1 MRAGDTTLFPTDERS
16 DWVAFEYGA
25 PGPDLLPTQLLAA
38 AAQHRL
44 SQPDAHT
51 SLQYGPVLGDLR
63 FRRELAAFLTRQYG
77 RESNPV
83 VAENLCITNGASQ
96 SFSNLITLFAG
107 PDTTIYIENP
117 TYFLAIR
124 VLEDHGI
131 PRSDLVAVPVD
142 ANGIRVDV
150 LEQRLQQA
158 KPAKH
163 RQSPEQPAPHPKRF
177 ANVLY
182 LVPTYSNP
190 TGATLPLE
198 RRRALVKLAR
208 EHDMLVICDDIYQM
222 LHFEEPLAEAGS
234 VELPRGSLPPP
245 RIVALDPALDPES
258 SEFGNIVSNGSF
270 SKLLAPELLIQVF
283 LHNWDSPTLDLE
295 GIESARHKLVWSYL
309 SHDAVGQD
317 LGQNLTSLVIN
328 QLQIRDALL
337 IPALREMPRLAIF
350 EARVNINFTAV
361 SMAGVRHLLSL
372 ESLKTA
378 KLGWI
383 NFSSHPLVAAM
394 ALQAPIAPL
403 SNLKLRSTQIC
414 DKSLES
420 LLSAMVS
427 HEIETLD
434 LMGTKIKSVGSLAL
448 LAPTLKKLNLSFC
461 DLRMDHLLSALP
473 KFQLAEFIMGG
484 CKCFLLECPKLE
496 NLDLRHT
503 GVNAESFLAALDEG
517 SALPRLA
524 QLDISSTAIGDN
536 IAGFL
541 VAVGSTLESCG
552 LRFTQITAST
562 VEIIAEC
569 CPRMNPLIVAAIV
582 LWLGVNGVRK
592 KSLSPSGAVAAM
604 VLGAVVFSH
613 PSRLFGVVLLA
624 FYLSSSRLTKYKSDI
639 KKLIE
644 EDHLEGGQRNAVQV
658 LSNGLTGML
667 ACAAHWYVGT
677 QPGAWPAYAQQALLY
692 AYIGELGVLSTAQPI
707 LITTGRRVPRGTN
720 GGISAL
726 GTGAAVAGGLFVG
739 LAAFATRALESYLA
753 GSLQL
758 QFDLVLLGA
767 ASGFVGSMI
776 DSLLGATLQRS
787 VFNKNTKRITPDHRK
802 LRPGESIGDF
812 VSVSGIAVLDN
823 HQVNFLSSLATAAL
837 AASAAA
843 ALA

>member
-270 SKLLAPELLIQVF
+270 SKLLAPGLRVGWTEAPRGITRQ
-283 LHNWDSPTLDLE
+283 LE
-295 GIESARHKLVWSYL
+295 RSGLMYSGGCP
-309 SHDAVGQD
+309 SH
-317 LGQNLTSLVIN
+317 LTSTLV
-328 QLQIRDALL
+328 
-337 IPALREMPRLAIF
+337 
-350 EARVNINFTAV
+350 
-361 SMAGVRHLLSL
+361 
-372 ESLKTA
+372 
-378 KLGWI
+378 
-383 NFSSHPLVAAM
+383 
-394 ALQAPIAPL
+394 
-403 SNLKLRSTQIC
+403 
-414 DKSLES
+414 
-420 LLSAMVS
+420 
-427 HEIETLD
+427 
-434 LMGTKIKSVGSLAL
+434 
-448 LAPTLKKLNLSFC
+448 
-461 DLRMDHLLSALP
+461 LSALELGLVDP
-473 KFQLAEFIMGG
+473 HVAM
-484 CKCFLLECPKLE
+484 
-496 NLDLRHT
+496 LRR
-503 GVNAESFLAALDEG
+503 V
-517 SALPRLA
+517 
-524 QLDISSTAIGDN
+524 
-536 IAGFL
+536 
-541 VAVGSTLESCG
+541 
-552 LRFTQITAST
+552 
-562 VEIIAEC
+562 
-569 CPRMNPLIVAAIV
+569 
-582 LWLGVNGVRK
+582 
-592 KSLSPSGAVAAM
+592 
-604 VLGAVVFSH
+604 
-613 PSRLFGVVLLA
+613 
-624 FYLSSSRLTKYKSDI
+624 
-639 KKLIE
+639 
-644 EDHLEGGQRNAVQV
+644 
-658 LSNGLTGML
+658 
-667 ACAAHWYVGT
+667 
-677 QPGAWPAYAQQALLY
+677 YAQRCGALC
-692 AYIGELGVLSTAQPI
+692 
-707 LITTGRRVPRGTN
+707 R
-720 GGISAL
+720 
-726 GTGAAVAGGLFVG
+726 
-739 LAAFATRALESYLA
+739 
-753 GSLQL
+753 
-758 QFDLVLLGA
+758 
-767 ASGFVGSMI
+767 
-776 DSLLGATLQRS
+776 
-787 VFNKNTKRITPDHRK
+787 
-802 LRPGESIGDF
+802 
-812 VSVSGIAVLDN
+812 
-823 HQVNFLSSLATAAL
+823 AL
-837 AASAAA
+837 AANLPAGCEFALPSGGFFVWIKVELRPPLSTSDLARFLVESADLAPQPDGVWAA
-843 ALA
+843 VPGAQSPIRAERVSVTPGNAFSTNGSHGSWLRLSFAMHNEDRLVEGAMRLCRVLQQLCE

>member
-1 MRAGDTTLFPTDERS
+1 MARSSRAGAPNTLVRG
-16 DWVAFEYGA
+16 GA
-25 PGPDLLPTQLLAA
+25 PPLVDLAINSCAAHLLDLAA
-38 AAQHRL
+38 RPNL
-44 SQPDAHT
+44 DWTRIS
-51 SLQYGPVLGDLR
+51 GR
-63 FRRELAAFLTRQYG
+63 FLEKIL
-77 RESNPV
+77 
-83 VAENLCITNGASQ
+83 
-96 SFSNLITLFAG
+96 
-107 PDTTIYIENP
+107 DT
-117 TYFLAIR
+117 
-124 VLEDHGI
+124 V
-131 PRSDLVAVPVD
+131 
-142 ANGIRVDV
+142 
-150 LEQRLQQA
+150 
-158 KPAKH
+158 
-163 RQSPEQPAPHPKRF
+163 
-177 ANVLY
+177 
-182 LVPTYSNP
+182 
-190 TGATLPLE
+190 
-198 RRRALVKLAR
+198 RAR
-208 EHDMLVICDDIYQM
+208 G
-222 LHFEEPLAEAGS
+222 EPPIS
-234 VELPRGSLPPP
+234 
-245 RIVALDPALDPES
+245 
-258 SEFGNIVSNGSF
+258 
-270 SKLLAPELLIQVF
+270 PELLIQVF

-350 EARVNINFTAV
+350 EARANIEMTDAALVVLANSCPALTRVNINFTAV

-484 CKCFLLECPKLE
+484 CKTFRSSDAPVLAKCLPHVRRLALFDTPQLRSAKCFLLECPKLE

-569 CPRMNPLIVAAIV
+569 CPRVRSLDLEGCRGIPMNPLIVAAIV

-692 AYIGELGVLSTAQPI
+692 AYIGHFACCNGDTWASELGVLSTAQPI